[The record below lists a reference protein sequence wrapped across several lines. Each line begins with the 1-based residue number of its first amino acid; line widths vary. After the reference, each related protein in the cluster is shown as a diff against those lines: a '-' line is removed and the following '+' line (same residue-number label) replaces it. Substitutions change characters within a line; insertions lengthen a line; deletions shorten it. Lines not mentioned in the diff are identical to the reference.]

1 MIEDL
6 RKKSKSDFENDFFK
20 LTKKPG
26 SFGKTIENV
35 KEHRDIQLITTEA
48 RRNYLVSK
56 PNYDTTNFF
65 VWKFISNRNK
75 KSKYTHEQP
84 VYLGMIM

>member
-1 MIEDL
+1 MIEEL
-6 RKKSKSDFENDFFK
+6 RKKPKSDFENDF
-20 LTKKPG
+20 L
-26 SFGKTIENV
+26 SWRKTIENV